1 MSNRTNEAEE
11 KRPAPVPMDIGQ
23 LIVDHAKPVILAS
36 GYTYEGPLAAERWTR
51 LPDGDFLV
59 LLKLGNGDRYMH
71 LRCVTLYHPRV
82 GDYFHSRETAEA
94 AYAEAT
100 KQPYVEPPGPHE
112 RFASAEAKAAYEREM
127 AEIIEEGRRRREA
140 RPQEAP

>member
-1 MSNRTNEAEE
+1 MSDRTEPEAE
-11 KRPAPVPMDIGQ
+11 RPARPPMDIGQ
-23 LIVDHAKPVILAS
+23 LIVDRAKPVLREG
-36 GYTYEGPLAAERWTR
+36 GYAYEGPLVAEKWTR

-112 RFASAEAKAAYEREM
+112 HFASPEAKAAYEREM